1 MKRPERPPRIRELF
15 SELGP
20 ERIDAILFENRIGP
34 APEGHYRHW
43 EQLRRRP
50 PPEGLTSE
58 EWWLGV
64 KFARSQGRRELPLT
78 DTAGRRFS
86 YVLTDEA
93 LRLLWQI
100 DQKAAGQI
108 TMPEEVTGA
117 GDRNR
122 YAVAGL
128 MEEAI
133 ASSLLEGATTTRR
146 EAKLLLRSNRA
157 PRTADERMVVNNYRT
172 MQHIRKAP
180 KEPLTVEEV
189 MEIHRV
195 VTEDTLER
203 PEDAGRVQRPGEK
216 RVDVGHPIEAD
227 LVYHTPPP
235 AEELPALL
243 ESLVSFANGVGK
255 PDPFV
260 HPVVRAAALHF
271 YLAYLHPFADGN
283 GRTARA
289 LFYRSLLRQGYWLA
303 EYISISRLLRQA
315 PVQYGRAFLH
325 VETDEADFTYFL
337 LHQLDVLHRSLEE
350 LGRYLEAK
358 AAEVHTAERALR
370 RHPGINHRQLALIG
384 RALRRPDD
392 VYTIR
397 SHQNTFGVT
406 YPTAYRDLNDLHAK
420 GLLERHR
427 AGREHRFFPAPE
439 QIEQLLN
446 PEQ

>member
-1 MKRPERPPRIRELF
+1 MKKPERPPRIRELF
-15 SELGP
+15 LELGP
-20 ERIDAILFENRIGP
+20 ERIDAIFFENRIGA
-34 APEGHYRHW
+34 APGGRYHHW

-50 PPEGLTSE
+50 PPEGLTPE

-64 KFARSQGRRELPLT
+64 KFARAQGRKELPLT
-78 DTAGRRFS
+78 DTAGQEFS

-93 LRLLWQI
+93 QHLLWQI
-100 DQKAAGQI
+100 DQKAAGRI
-108 TMPEEVTGA
+108 SMPEDVVSA

-122 YAVAGL
+122 YAVSGL

-133 ASSLLEGATTTRR
+133 ASSLLEGAATTRR
-146 EAKLLLRSNRA
+146 EAKLLLRSDRA
-157 PRTADERMVVNNYRT
+157 PLTDAERMVVNNYRT
-172 MQHIRKAP
+172 MQHISSDSAV
-180 KEPLTVEEV
+180 PLTVEKV
-189 MEIHRV
+189 TEIHRV

-203 PEDAGRVQRPGEK
+203 PEDAGRIQQPGEK
-216 RVDVGHPIEAD
+216 RVDVGHYSEAD

-235 AEELPALL
+235 AEELPARL
-243 ESLVSFANGVGK
+243 ESMVSFANGAGR

-260 HPVVRAAALHF
+260 HPVVRAVALHF
-271 YLAYLHPFADGN
+271 YLAYLHPFTDGN

-303 EYISISRLLRQA
+303 EYISISRLLKQA
-315 PVQYGRAFLH
+315 PRQYGQAFLH

-337 LHQLDVLHRSLEE
+337 LHQLDVLDRAVED
-350 LGRYLEAK
+350 LGKYLEAK
-358 AAEVHTAERALR
+358 AAEVHKAERALR
-370 RHPGINHRQLALIG
+370 RHPGVNHRQLAVLG

-406 YPTAYRDLNDLHAK
+406 YPTAHRDLVELHEK

-427 AGREHRFFPAPE
+427 AGREHRFFPAAE
-439 QIEQLLN
+439 QIEQLLD
-446 PEQ
+446 PG